1 MKFWILQTGEPIHID
16 TENYRGMR
24 ALNLTDTL
32 LERNHKVTLW
42 TSDFNHQTKKHRFG
56 KSQTITL
63 SENYKLKLVP
73 SIGYRSNI
81 GLRRLIDHIQM
92 GFNLRKL
99 LKYEQL
105 PDLAFIGF
113 PPIEVAFVMSKWLR
127 KNNVPYILD
136 VKDMWPEIFLNHF
149 KGKRRLF
156 GSIIFG
162 IHFYMRNMVF
172 KRATG
177 ISSITPEF
185 LNWALTI
192 SGRQAHRFDSV
203 NYLTAKEPKFTDEEM
218 KHSFSWL
225 DEKGIHES
233 NVIRMTF
240 IGSVTKSFDF
250 TGIIEAA
257 KKPNIQIVI
266 AGDGPMLQDLKDI
279 SRDSSNIIFLGRIS
293 QVAAWALAS
302 QTNYMLA
309 PYASSEDFD
318 LSIPNKIFDAMMY
331 GKPILSSSKGISSR
345 FVQEFGIGEIYSNET
360 TSRDSKIRN
369 LYDTVRELE
378 SKPKLVKLME
388 INARNIFES
397 KFSGDIIYDKLALK
411 IESIASDYKIT

>member
-63 SENYKLKLVP
+63 SENYNLKLVP

-81 GLRRLIDHIQM
+81 GLRRLIDHIQL

-136 VKDMWPEIFLNHF
+136 VKDMWPEIFLNQF
-149 KGKRRLF
+149 KGKRRFL

-162 IHFYMRNMVF
+162 IHFHMRNQVF

-218 KHSFSWL
+218 KHSLSWL
-225 DEKGIHES
+225 YEKGIHDS

-240 IGSVTKSFDF
+240 IGSVTKSC
-250 TGIIEAA
+250 GR
-257 KKPNIQIVI
+257 
-266 AGDGPMLQDLKDI
+266 LK
-279 SRDSSNIIFLGRIS
+279 
-293 QVAAWALAS
+293 
-302 QTNYMLA
+302 
-309 PYASSEDFD
+309 
-318 LSIPNKIFDAMMY
+318 SI
-331 GKPILSSSKGISSR
+331 
-345 FVQEFGIGEIYSNET
+345 
-360 TSRDSKIRN
+360 
-369 LYDTVRELE
+369 
-378 SKPKLVKLME
+378 
-388 INARNIFES
+388 
-397 KFSGDIIYDKLALK
+397 
-411 IESIASDYKIT
+411 